1 MPNNPIYGIPSWI
14 ATTAATTRVPGY
26 SSLGEV
32 RELFIK
38 GEVYHLAYGTHD
50 PVRVIDVPDQPPGN
64 VMVYVV
70 NLTVSVIDNKGLTQL
85 LPHTELETLEQS
97 RQRLACEELRKKSE
111 AAVVRHLNEPLI
123 NDETDFLR
131 YAMQGFIMKTKAIV
145 PNTGT

>member
-1 MPNNPIYGIPSWI
+1 MPSKSIYGIHGWAT
-14 ATTAATTRVPGY
+14 ATTGVPGNV
-26 SSLGEV
+26 SLESLKEV

-131 YAMQGFIMKTKAIV
+131 YAMRGFIARTKAIV